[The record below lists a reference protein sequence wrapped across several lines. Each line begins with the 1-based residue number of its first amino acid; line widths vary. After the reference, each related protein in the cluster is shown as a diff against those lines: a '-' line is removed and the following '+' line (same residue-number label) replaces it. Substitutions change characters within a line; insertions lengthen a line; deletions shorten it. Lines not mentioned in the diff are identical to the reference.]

1 MLQLETTTNGRTE
14 AVSPSTASP
23 GDSPSTHPTVDDERE
38 EDATSEKT
46 TYEEGTGQE
55 KEQKVDSEEQ
65 APPTSAESPPYTIL
79 SRRAQWAMVSLLMTA
94 ALFSPLSA
102 NIYLP
107 ALPLVADE
115 LDVSTQAVN
124 LSVTL
129 FMVFQGIMPT
139 FWGAICDVRGRRPVY
154 LATFT
159 VWVALSLPPKGT
171 TS

>member
-1 MLQLETTTNGRTE
+1 MLQLDLTANRHTE
-14 AVSPSTASP
+14 AGSPSSASLACSSP
-23 GDSPSTHPTVDDERE
+23 ADSPSTHSAVDSERE
-38 EDATSEKT
+38 QDATSEKT
-46 TYEEGTGQE
+46 TYDEAVGSE
-55 KEQKVDSEEQ
+55 KQHEVDPEEQ
-65 APPTSAESPPYTIL
+65 APPKSVESPPYTIW

-115 LDVSTQAVN
+115 LNVSTQAVN

-159 VWVALSLPPKGT
+159 V
-171 TS
+171 